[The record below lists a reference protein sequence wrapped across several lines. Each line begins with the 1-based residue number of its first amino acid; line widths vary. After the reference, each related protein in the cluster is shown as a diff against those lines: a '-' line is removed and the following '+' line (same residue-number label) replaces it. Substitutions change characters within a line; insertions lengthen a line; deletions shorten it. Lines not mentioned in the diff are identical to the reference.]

1 MTGRNEAT
9 LYKDASCSG
18 EGILVFSKLNLKKQ
32 PTEDEET
39 AKMFIEMVTSEFENL
54 WSWKSFVYLIA
65 IWMSASLMAFE
76 YLMDHL

>member
-39 AKMFIEMVTSEFENL
+39 AKMFIEMVTSEIDNL
-54 WSWKSFVYLIA
+54 
-65 IWMSASLMAFE
+65 
-76 YLMDHL
+76 